1 MSAQVISIQRNCSTV
16 AVAVDGQNI
25 DLLKNGDAILKI
37 ASTFGTVS
45 IRWAYH
51 DWRKWKLNRQKTI
64 QNQGWQCL
72 DVADRS
78 KNGLDRFMMAD
89 CRQLCAS
96 HPPSILVLATND
108 GDFAPLVKEL
118 LAQRIKVIVIGRRN
132 DMSKQLRQ
140 LLPKGIVYIE
150 DLKKNALS
158 KLEIALGKTI
168 LSLAWS

>member
-1 MSAQVISIQRNCSTV
+1 
-16 AVAVDGQNI
+16 
-25 DLLKNGDAILKI
+25 
-37 ASTFGTVS
+37 
-45 IRWAYH
+45 
-51 DWRKWKLNRQKTI
+51 
-64 QNQGWQCL
+64 
-72 DVADRS
+72 
-78 KNGLDRFMMAD
+78 MMAD